1 VAIAVVV
8 VTDQM
13 NPTEHRD
20 LFSADQPVTEQMLR
34 ERLESEEYSTVQI
47 MEDKGN
53 LIATALKK
61 DGDKARFVVS
71 TKTGKDESL
80 WYDDDD

>member
-1 VAIAVVV
+1 MDRSTAWIIGGMVVVAIAVVV

-20 LFSADQPVTEQMLR
+20 LFSAD
-34 ERLESEEYSTVQI
+34 QI